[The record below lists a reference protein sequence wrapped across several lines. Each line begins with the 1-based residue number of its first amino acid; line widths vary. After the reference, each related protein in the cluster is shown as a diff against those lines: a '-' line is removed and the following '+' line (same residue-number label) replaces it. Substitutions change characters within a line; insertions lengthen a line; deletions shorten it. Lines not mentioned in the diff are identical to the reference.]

1 MTPPPAPPH
10 GTPDAPLL
18 TVRGEAE
25 IDTEPE
31 IARIGVTLTARGRD
45 RRTTLDD
52 LTRRNTA
59 ALDLIKSYG
68 DAVEHLTTGAV
79 SLAPELTPH
88 GRGERVRSHHGR
100 VHLTAE
106 LTDFTAL
113 AELTTRLAD
122 LELTRIDGPWW
133 SLRPDSPVPARARRQ
148 AVHEALRRAREY
160 ADALGTTLA
169 ALVELADTGA
179 DHTRPGRTP
188 FERGGHRTAL
198 AHPDEPAPPLD
209 LEPPLLRI
217 GAQVSAQFTMRPP
230 AV

>member
-1 MTPPPAPPH
+1 MTPPATSPH

-25 IDTEPE
+25 IDAEPE
-31 IARIGVTLTARGRD
+31 IARIGVTVTARGRD

-59 ALDLIKSYG
+59 ALDLVKSYG
-68 DAVEHLTTGAV
+68 DAVEHVTTG
-79 SLAPELTPH
+79 SISITPELTPH
-88 GRGERVRSHHGR
+88 GRGERVRGHHGR

-133 SLRPDSPVPARARRQ
+133 SLRPDSPVPAQARRQ

-160 ADALGTTLA
+160 ADALGTTVA
-169 ALVELADTGA
+169 ALVELTDTGD

-188 FERGGHRTAL
+188 LERGARRIAL
-198 AHPDEPAPPLD
+198 AQPEEPPRPLD
-209 LEPPLLRI
+209 LEPPRLRV

-230 AV
+230 RV